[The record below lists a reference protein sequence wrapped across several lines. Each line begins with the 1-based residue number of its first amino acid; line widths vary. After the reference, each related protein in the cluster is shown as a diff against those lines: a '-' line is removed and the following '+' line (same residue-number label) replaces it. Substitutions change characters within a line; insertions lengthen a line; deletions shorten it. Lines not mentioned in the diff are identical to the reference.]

1 MANEILEA
9 LARANII
16 ASAAVLLVLVLR
28 DPVRRWFGAR
38 AAYALWTVALCAPVA
53 GFLPSRTIGGTVA
66 APPTPSSP
74 LQMVQEVLGTEAYSG
89 RVLQMPVSQMP
100 DLTWLIIVLWSVGFA
115 VSAGILIARQFRFR
129 RALGV
134 LRPAFPDGN
143 AYLSE
148 SISHG
153 PLVAGVLNTKIILP
167 ADFASKFND
176 EESSLILAHEQ
187 VHVSRG
193 DTQINLLIAFL
204 QCLNWFNPLMHV
216 AAFQIRLD
224 QEIACD
230 ADVMAIYPG
239 KRRAYAEAMLKN
251 TLALTAVPVGCAWPA
266 RSAHPLRKRIALLNC
281 ATPLKTM
288 KRLGV
293 AIVAVA
299 SLAGGY
305 ASWAA
310 QPPSVTPS
318 VPRTALRNAAAGDQT
333 TGNGA
338 SMTQRDALGRHLVQ
352 AMQRGDLSAARKL
365 LANGADAN
373 YHLAG
378 EGTPLVAAA
387 RRKSMEAV
395 ELLLKSGA
403 DPNRAA
409 QGDGNP
415 LIVSAAGGDVAIM
428 SLLVAHGADVNA
440 IVADDE
446 TPLINASGRGQ
457 AEAVKYLIGKG
468 ADVNLRVLANPE
480 RAGGELRSPLGMALK
495 NRHAA
500 IADMLRSAGARD

>member
-1 MANEILEA
+1 
-9 LARANII
+9 
-16 ASAAVLLVLVLR
+16 
-28 DPVRRWFGAR
+28 
-38 AAYALWTVALCAPVA
+38 
-53 GFLPSRTIGGTVA
+53 
-66 APPTPSSP
+66 
-74 LQMVQEVLGTEAYSG
+74 MVQEVLGTEVYSG
-89 RVLQMPVSQMP
+89 RVLQMPVLQMP
-100 DLTWLIIVLWSVGFA
+100 DLTSLIIVLWSVGFA
-115 VSAGILIARQFRFR
+115 VSAGILMARQFRFH

-134 LRPAFPDGN
+134 LRPAFVDRN
-143 AYLSE
+143 TYLSE
-148 SISHG
+148 SRSHG

-193 DTQINLLIAFL
+193 DTQINLLVAFL
-204 QCLNWFNPLMHV
+204 QCLNWFNPLIHI

-230 ADVMAIYPG
+230 ADVMAIYPD

-251 TLALTAVPVGCAWPA
+251 TLALTVVPVGCAWPT
-266 RSAHPLRKRIALLNC
+266 RFTHPLKKRIALLNC
-281 ATPLKTM
+281 PTPLKTM
-288 KRLGV
+288 RRLGI

-310 QPPSVTPS
+310 QPPTVTQS
-318 VPRTALRNAAAGDQT
+318 VPRTALRNAVPGDQAT
-333 TGNGA
+333 RNGG
-338 SMTQRDALGRHLVQ
+338 SKTQRDALGRHLVE
-352 AMQRGDLSAARKL
+352 AVKRGDLSAARKL

-373 YHLAG
+373 YHLSG
-378 EGTPLVAAA
+378 DGTPLVAAA
-387 RRKSMEAV
+387 RRDSMEAV
-395 ELLLKSGA
+395 DLLLKSGA

-409 QGDGNP
+409 PGDGNP
-415 LIVSAAGGDVAIM
+415 LTASAAGGGVAIM
-428 SLLVAHGADVNA
+428 SLLVSHGADVNA
-440 IVADDE
+440 IVAGDE

-495 NRHAA
+495 NHHTA
-500 IADMLRSAGARD
+500 IAGMLRSAGAKD